1 MRRMLEFSFKF
12 NDFLAFGLLAK
23 AMRAII
29 PGVAHS
35 PPTIEPSLNFLSFN
49 FCFNSYVN
57 ALFIFS
63 ISISIAKAELLKPNS
78 DIKPDRVIE
87 IQLSGLQNNDLI
99 YKDSGIEQTWNFA
112 HPNNKK
118 VTGPLD
124 KFKRMIKGD
133 SYQMMINHLSH
144 TITKLGSGENWA
156 QFEVILLDKDKIY
169 HKFNWQV
176 EKYET
181 DGPLKDCWL
190 TTMVSSPIPLG
201 SSI

>member
-1 MRRMLEFSFKF
+1 ML
-12 NDFLAFGLLAK
+12 
-23 AMRAII
+23 
-29 PGVAHS
+29 
-35 PPTIEPSLNFLSFN
+35 
-49 FCFNSYVN
+49 
-57 ALFIFS
+57 
-63 ISISIAKAELLKPNS
+63 
-78 DIKPDRVIE
+78 
-87 IQLSGLQNNDLI
+87 GLQKNDLD

-124 KFKRMIKGD
+124 NFKRMIKGE

-144 TITKLGSGENWA
+144 NITKLGSSDNWV
-156 QFEVILLDKDKIY
+156 QFEVVILDKEKKY

-176 EKYET
+176 EKFLS

-190 TTMVSSPIPLG
+190 TTMVSNPIPLG

>member
-1 MRRMLEFSFKF
+1 MIK
-12 NDFLAFGLLAK
+12 K
-23 AMRAII
+23 IQII
-29 PGVAHS
+29 S
-35 PPTIEPSLNFLSFN
+35 
-49 FCFNSYVN
+49 N
-57 ALFIFS
+57 ALFIFF
-63 ISISIAKAELLKPNS
+63 IFITIAKAELLKPNS
-78 DIKPDRVIE
+78 DIKPGRVIE
-87 IQLSGLQNNDLI
+87 IQLSGLQNNDLV

-176 EKYET
+176 
-181 DGPLKDCWL
+181 
-190 TTMVSSPIPLG
+190 
-201 SSI
+201 